1 MGTGLSM
8 SPGKLSAIVAS
19 IVLAVAALL
28 AGLYYSTF
36 GTVHAPRVAAADFVL
51 PDVTVIT
58 PRVER
63 LTAQDVGIAG
73 GRIER
78 IGPAASL
85 ISPTALMEY
94 RGMYVLPGLF
104 DMHMHFPPG
113 NILHLT
119 EHALL
124 LFIAHGV
131 TGVRALGDGTGTSD
145 LAAREALAHGV
156 PGPEMF
162 TCGPFVAGT
171 SALRWPNTIIVHRP
185 EEAEG
190 IVDRIRAAGNVCIKA
205 YEDLSPEKLRALR
218 EATAKRG
225 MAMPGHVPYGLDYV
239 AGDVPEVQH
248 YFGVPKPSALKRDHL
263 IDRSFDWSSVDD
275 ARLDEVVEA
284 TLRNGTINLPTLVST
299 SQFLYF
305 RDVATARETPA
316 ARLLPRLYRDVVWD
330 PHDGIAIWRGVDERI
345 SQIEDSHRKKLEL
358 TRRLFEAG
366 APLLIGTDAGQPF
379 VPHGL
384 SVHIEMR
391 EFASAGIPIEDVWA
405 IATWKAADMIGRP
418 DLGRVRAGASAF
430 LIVFREDPTKD
441 LAALSAIEAVI
452 IGGKLY
458 RRADLD
464 RALTAWEEHFDDPLF
479 DWISTRVARAALDK
493 AVLRNY

>member
-1 MGTGLSM
+1 M
-8 SPGKLSAIVAS
+8 SLRKASAIVAS
-19 IVLAVAALL
+19 IAFAVIALVAALF
-28 AGLYYSTF
+28 YSTF
-36 GTVHAPRVAAADFVL
+36 GTERTPRVAATDFVL
-51 PDVTVIT
+51 PDVTTVT
-58 PRVER
+58 PRIER
-63 LTAQDVGIAG
+63 LSDQDVGIAG
-73 GRIER
+73 GLIER
-78 IGPAASL
+78 VGPAASVL
-85 ISPTALMEY
+85 SPAALKEF

-124 LFIAHGV
+124 LYLAHGV
-131 TGVRALGDGTGTSD
+131 TGVRALGDLTGTSD
-145 LAAREALAHGV
+145 PAAREALAHGV

-171 SALRWPNTIIVHRP
+171 RALRWPNTIIVNRP

-190 IVDRIRAAGNVCIKA
+190 VVDRIRAAGNVCVKA

-218 EATAKRG
+218 EATAKRE

-248 YFGVPKPSALKRDHL
+248 YLGVPKPSTLKRDHL

-275 ARLDEVVEA
+275 VRLDEVVQA

-299 SQFLYF
+299 SQFLAF
-305 RDVATARETPA
+305 RDVGAARTTPA

-330 PHDGIAIWRGVDERI
+330 PRNGTATWRGVDRRI
-345 SQIEDSHRKKLEL
+345 AEIEDSHWKKLKL

-379 VPHGL
+379 VPPGL

-391 EFASAGIPIEDVWA
+391 EFAAAGIPIEDVLA
-405 IATWKAADMIGRP
+405 IATWKAADRLGRP
-418 DLGRVRAGASAF
+418 DLGRVRAGARAS

-441 LAALSAIEAVI
+441 LAALSTIEAVI
-452 IGGKLY
+452 VDGKLY
-458 RRADLD
+458 RRTDLD
-464 RALTAWEEHFDDPLF
+464 RALAAWDRHFDNPLF
-479 DWISTRVARAALDK
+479 DAISTRLARTTLDK